1 MWWQHTADNK
11 GIAIERTQV
20 VNKRK
25 TTSNDTF
32 FVSTLLHKYPL
43 NTNIVHSTVYKRFL
57 KTGNGT
63 INTMFILFNLSVK
76 KLPSFYFSFLSLS

>member
-43 NTNIVHSTVYKRFL
+43 NTNIVHSTVYARKQTL
-57 KTGNGT
+57 SQNWEWHNKYYVY
-63 INTMFILFNLSVK
+63 FI
-76 KLPSFYFSFLSLS
+76 